1 MPAASA
7 QQIPPRAFQT
17 RNVRQRIRSAPAS
30 QAAVTRA
37 PATKRARN
45 TAFDPWRSKKRSPSA
60 RNRRRQRRKGPLCSS
75 SRRPQPDESRERE
88 VPEVR
93 RQLKEGH

>member
-17 RNVRQRIRSAPAS
+17 RNVRQRIWSAPAS

-37 PATKRARN
+37 PATKRRARGDGN
-45 TAFDPWRSKKRSPSA
+45 DHGNLKLAFVGQHASTHQRHLA
-60 RNRRRQRRKGPLCSS
+60 RQRQPHRL
-75 SRRPQPDESRERE
+75 QPDESRERE

-93 RQLKEGH
+93 RQLKEGN